1 MFIFVQDQC
10 DLSIDLLT
18 PKAYGNRA
26 AVPQSAAASDCVA
39 DLTAAALSR
48 ARSPQGGRRAY
59 DKPDAASSIRV
70 PAGKLDS
77 LVDLVGELVTV
88 QARLSEMAAGRDDP
102 EVAAVAE
109 EIERL
114 SAALRENSMNMRMLP
129 IRSTFERFRR
139 LVHDLARDL
148 GKNVELSIEGADTE
162 LDKTVIEQLG
172 DPLMHLIRNSMDHG
186 IEPPDVRIAQGKD
199 ATARIHLAA
208 RHAGASVL
216 ISVSDDGRG
225 IDRKAVR
232 RRAIERKLTSEDAEP
247 TDAEIFDF
255 IFQPGFSTAA
265 RVTDVSGRGVGMD
278 VVRKHLDMLR
288 GSIDVAVGR
297 AREPPSRCACR
308 SRWPSSMDCW
318 SEWRTRPSCCPWQT
332 PSNVSS

>member
-1 MFIFVQDQC
+1 MLRNGSDPLLLLKELAGLGEITIQASLAAVPPFSELETERCYATWDIELRTGAGVDAIRDVFIFVQDQC

-39 DLTAAALSR
+39 DLTVAALSR

-88 QARLSEMAAGRDDP
+88 QARLSEMAARHDDP

-114 SAALRENSMNMRMLP
+114 SAALRENSMSMRMLP

-148 GKNVELSIEGADTE
+148 GKNVELS
-162 LDKTVIEQLG
+162 
-172 DPLMHLIRNSMDHG
+172 
-186 IEPPDVRIAQGKD
+186 
-199 ATARIHLAA
+199 
-208 RHAGASVL
+208 
-216 ISVSDDGRG
+216 
-225 IDRKAVR
+225 
-232 RRAIERKLTSEDAEP
+232 
-247 TDAEIFDF
+247 
-255 IFQPGFSTAA
+255 
-265 RVTDVSGRGVGMD
+265 
-278 VVRKHLDMLR
+278 
-288 GSIDVAVGR
+288 
-297 AREPPSRCACR
+297 
-308 SRWPSSMDCW
+308 
-318 SEWRTRPSCCPWQT
+318 
-332 PSNVSS
+332 